1 MVLEA
6 RRGKEMRGEKEKK
19 EKKRGKEKRRE
30 LILSINF
37 LLLR

>member
-30 LILSINF
+30 LIPSINF